1 MNIEL
6 FLKSLNDREIE
17 SLKKHLGLI
26 EPKKPVIDKRLQE
39 NIIVRLNCFVKDLYS
54 DKFIGKID
62 MKILDSFHNYWTEP
76 NKSRTKMRFEMEKTW
91 DLNRRLDT
99 WVKRSKQY
107 NKGNEPK
114 QSRLNAID
122 QL

>member
-1 MNIEL
+1 MNIEI
-6 FLKSLNDREIE
+6 FLKSLNEREIE

-26 EPKKPVIDKRLQE
+26 EPKKPVIVKPIEERKREFIYKMLDLK
-39 NIIVRLNCFVKDLYS
+39 NLYS
-54 DKFIGKID
+54 SDIKTDFT
-62 MKILDSFHNYWTEP
+62 NYWTEK
-76 NKSRTKMRFEMEKTW
+76 NINGKKMRFEMQKTW
-91 DLNRRLDT
+91 DLKKRLDT

>member
-1 MNIEL
+1 MNIEI

-26 EPKKPVIDKRLQE
+26 EPKKPVIVKPIEERKQE
-39 NIIVRLNCFVKDLYS
+39 FYTLIANTGNVYVKQVKKEFY
-54 DKFIGKID
+54 
-62 MKILDSFHNYWTEP
+62 NYWTEISLRG
-76 NKSRTKMRFEMEKTW
+76 KKMRFEKEKTF
-91 DLNRRLDT
+91 DIKKRLDR
-99 WVKRSKQY
+99 WVKNSY